1 MADRTSAPK
10 GALITGVVFI
20 LLAFGGCGYGC
31 ASFVGFANE
40 LVDAA
45 DGRNSVPVGTPTTF
59 RATDS
64 GAVILTTGSQVTC
77 AVDGPGEIDLQSAP
91 TGTEGTFELNGRTFE
106 FSYYFDT
113 ESGSE
118 YRIQCGD
125 GLDDGGAEYVVAAF
139 PIDRILIGFAGV
151 GLGALFLVI
160 GVILVIVGLVR
171 RSKWKKQGAPGGGY
185 GPPSAGG
192 YGPPPS
198 AGYGPPPS
206 GGYGPPP
213 SGPSAPPP
221 GMPPPPAG
229 PPPGGPPPGP
239 PPMGPPPTGGPPPAP
254 GQ

>member
-1 MADRTSAPK
+1 MADRTTAPK
-10 GALITGVVFI
+10 GALITGLVLI

-31 ASFVGFANE
+31 TSFVSFASD

-45 DGRNSVPVGTPTTF
+45 DGENSIPVGTPTTF
-59 RATDS
+59 QATDS

-77 AVDGPGEIDLQSAP
+77 AVEGPGDVNLQSPP
-91 TGTEGTFELNGRTFE
+91 TGTDGTFDLNGRTYD

-113 ESGSE
+113 QSGSE

-125 GLDDGGAEYVVAAF
+125 GLDGGTGEYVVASF
-139 PIDRILIGFAGV
+139 PIDRIVIGFASMGV
-151 GLGALFLVI
+151 GALLFLI
-160 GVILVIVGLVR
+160 GAILVIVGLVR
-171 RSKWKKQGAPGGGY
+171 RSKWKKQQG
-185 GPPSAGG
+185 SG

-198 AGYGPPPS
+198 GGYGPPPS

-221 GMPPPPAG
+221 GMPPPPGSQPPG
-229 PPPGGPPPGP
+229 PPPPAGPAPGGP
-239 PPMGPPPTGGPPPAP
+239 PPMGPPSGGAPPPYSP